1 MKKIVGIL
9 NYGLGNLLSI
19 KSAVEYLNYDCK
31 IINDLNNLDNC
42 NCIVLPGVGAF
53 DEAINYIDN
62 NLLREKILDISN
74 NRKRIK
80 IIGICL
86 GMQIA
91 FDQSEESVVNSKGLG
106 IINGRV
112 KKIDDK
118 HNPPLNGWSKLKLS
132 NDIELKEKYNYFE
145 NRRVYFTH
153 SYYCETNKNNEIA
166 YINHKKF
173 MYSAIVIKNNFIG
186 LQFHPEKSGPAGLEI
201 LDRILNN

>member
-42 NCIVLPGVGAF
+42 NCIVFPGVGAF

-86 GMQIA
+86 GCKLLLTKVKSLLLIL
-91 FDQSEESVVNSKGLG
+91 KG
-106 IINGRV
+106 
-112 KKIDDK
+112 
-118 HNPPLNGWSKLKLS
+118 
-132 NDIELKEKYNYFE
+132 
-145 NRRVYFTH
+145 
-153 SYYCETNKNNEIA
+153 
-166 YINHKKF
+166 
-173 MYSAIVIKNNFIG
+173 
-186 LQFHPEKSGPAGLEI
+186 SG
-201 LDRILNN
+201 